1 MNKQNEKKWIDYFVV
16 IISGSALLL
25 SFEYL
30 LVYFHLIHMF
40 SILPTIF
47 LSAGIIGLWI
57 KRTGW
62 SRYYQEL
69 DNGVILGLAI
79 ALLYGVV
86 SVPLNFQRTSSDA
99 ILYILFSLGMTIA
112 SLFVLPVVLRM
123 FIKRHKN
130 MKAAKN
136 K

>member
-1 MNKQNEKKWIDYFVV
+1 MGQQKEKKWIDYFVV

-30 LVYFHLIHMF
+30 LVYFQLIHMF

-57 KRTGW
+57 KSTGW
-62 SRYYQEL
+62 TRYYQEI
-69 DNGVILGLAI
+69 DNGVVLGLAI

-86 SVPLNFQRTSSDA
+86 SVPLNFQRTGSDA
-99 ILYILFSLGMTIA
+99 ILYILFSLGMTLA
-112 SLFVLPVVLRM
+112 GLFVFPVVLRM
-123 FIKRHKN
+123 FIKRKKKETASN
-130 MKAAKN
+130 S
-136 K
+136 